1 MRKQILDLID
11 KTLKNYDLEGIEIVD
26 EDLETIESLIIDGK
40 SLEEATSIVL
50 NNIRE
55 TLDEDLD

>member
-1 MRKQILDLID
+1 MREKILELID
-11 KTLKNYDLEGIEIVD
+11 KKLKDYDLEGIEIVE

-55 TLDEDLD
+55 VLD